1 MIRAYIRVSTSD
13 QSIQGQEY
21 GLLRFAAEKKWRIDE
36 IVQETASGAK
46 SYKVRKLGAV
56 LEQSMTGDTLIVTEI
71 SRLGRSL
78 LEVLEIVNLCLTK
91 GVHLYTIKE
100 RFELNSSLNAKILV
114 FAFGLAA
121 ELERQLLSQRTKE
134 SLARLRAD
142 GVTLGR
148 PKGSRGKSMLDGK
161 EADIKMFLEK
171 KVSKASIAKILDCD
185 PGTLAAFIITRK
197 IVPQQPPTERS
208 GNGAQN

>member
-1 MIRAYIRVSTSD
+1 MIRGYIRVSTVD
-13 QSIQGQEY
+13 QSVQGQEY
-21 GLLRFAAEKKWRIDE
+21 GLLRFAAERKWRIDE

-56 LEQSMTGDTLIVTEI
+56 LEQSKSGDTVIVTEI

-78 LEVLEIVNLCLTK
+78 LEVMEILHFCLAK

-100 RFELNSSLNAKILV
+100 RFELDDSINAKV
-114 FAFGLAA
+114 MAFAFGLAG
-121 ELERQLLSQRTKE
+121 ELERQLISQRTKE
-134 SLARLRAD
+134 ALDKKRAD

-161 EADIKMFLEK
+161 EVEIKMFLEK

-197 IVPQQPPTERS
+197 IVPQQPPTER
-208 GNGAQN
+208 NGHGT